1 MPKQELTEDYLRDAF
16 KAMDSLDEDV
26 DTVNV
31 ADTNEAAA
39 GLAAEEKAQSE
50 EGNTVDVIDP
60 DTKKEK
66 EMEQSYVGYIVL
78 DCDVCHS
85 KIYKKAEDVKIDG
98 ETGKVNVDEECPFC
112 MADGGFTICGK
123 IAPCTADD
131 VKKEQ
136 EETSTH
142 KEPDGDEVEPEDNKD
157 AEDDKEHNHQE
168 PDGDEVEPKDNKDE
182 KTYIASLSDEEKQQ
196 LANGTYGQDVEVG
209 VSDIDD
215 DTFSNLGEKYLK
227 SVYSNVNS
235 YKLTEGAIKGDSLI
249 LDGKIK
255 FKSGKERNTQF
266 IFESRTI
273 TKTGKVK
280 LIGRNESLA
289 KASKAFVLTGRMQD
303 KKLMVESLTY
313 NYSAKD
319 ADTNKVKKLYGTIKA

>member
-227 SVYSNVNS
+227 SIYSNVDS

-255 FKSGKERNTQF
+255 FKSGKEQNTQF
-266 IFESRTI
+266 IFESRTV

-289 KASKAFVLTGRMQD
+289 KASKAFVLTGHMQD

>member
-60 DTKKEK
+60 NTKKEK

-227 SVYSNVNS
+227 SIYSNVDS

-255 FKSGKERNTQF
+255 FKSGKEQNTQF
-266 IFESRTI
+266 IFESRTV

-289 KASKAFVLTGRMQD
+289 KASKAFVLTGHMQD

>member
-39 GLAAEEKAQSE
+39 GLAAEEKAQGE
-50 EGNTVDVIDP
+50 EGNTIDVIDP
-60 DTKKEK
+60 NTKKEK

-227 SVYSNVNS
+227 SIYSNVDS

-255 FKSGKERNTQF
+255 FKSGKEQNTQF
-266 IFESRTI
+266 IFESRTV

-289 KASKAFVLTGRMQD
+289 KASKAFVLTGHMQD

>member
-142 KEPDGDEVEPEDNKD
+142 KEPDGDEAEPEDNKD

-227 SVYSNVNS
+227 SIYSNVDS

-255 FKSGKERNTQF
+255 FKSGKEQNTQF
-266 IFESRTI
+266 IFESRTV

-289 KASKAFVLTGRMQD
+289 KASKAFVLTGHMQD